1 MEDLEEKE
9 KFRESRNNVLKLF
22 MKKTSKCLELEVVG
36 INIVL
41 WPLWCAKPICLPSSS
56 IFANDEKWEQ

>member
-9 KFRESRNNVLKLF
+9 NFRDSRNNLLKLF

-41 WPLWCAKPICLPSSS
+41 
-56 IFANDEKWEQ
+56 